1 MVDPS
6 HLTTTPEWGISLG
19 RSFTKTA
26 PIWWEVF
33 LLEGS
38 SEAKSVFNL
47 AECRRNQQSSPS
59 VSMQDA
65 ADPDPS
71 PIQQLAVWVPP
82 FYIRMYRARPSKPP
96 PKHPPPPPWATSKSN
111 SLGSTTRR
119 TPLSSCST
127 STTQTTSGAI
137 SFCPRWIAIVQCTCR
152 LSICFRMPTTLTSRS
167 LCRPPLRALPDQMIV
182 VRLARLTC
190 TSTHDLPPTDLMT
203 LRYRVHPHLLLF
215 SLLIWGA

>member
-19 RSFTKTA
+19 RSLRKRRRG
-26 PIWWEVF
+26 IWWKVF

-71 PIQQLAVWVPP
+71 PIQQLAVWH
-82 FYIRMYRARPSKPP
+82 PSIPP
-96 PKHPPPPPWATSKSN
+96 PLPWATSKSN

-137 SFCPRWIAIVQCTCR
+137 SFCPRWIAMVQCTCR
-152 LSICFRMPTTLTSRS
+152 LSICFRMPTTLTFRS

-203 LRYRVHPHLLLF
+203 LRYRVHPNLLLI